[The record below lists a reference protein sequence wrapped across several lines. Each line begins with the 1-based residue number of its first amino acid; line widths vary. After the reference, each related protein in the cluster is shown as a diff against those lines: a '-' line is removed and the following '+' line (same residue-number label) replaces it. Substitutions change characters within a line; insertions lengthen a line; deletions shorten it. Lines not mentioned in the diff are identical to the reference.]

1 METPS
6 FRNTFMS
13 TFIKY
18 CQSFAQICNGN
29 VPIDWKF
36 FSHSIELECLK
47 PKETF
52 SEPVVS
58 YTVGQGSSNLAH
70 EIHFPAEFSSNP
82 NQTHLSMLISDYV
95 YMDINIQILIRLR
108 QYSVQESTM

>member
-18 CQSFAQICNGN
+18 RQSFVQICNGN
-29 VPIDWKF
+29 APIDWPF

-52 SEPVVS
+52 SEPVVL

-82 NQTHLSMLISDYV
+82 NQTHVSMLISDYV
-95 YMDINIQILIRLR
+95 YMDINTQILIRLR
-108 QYSVQESTM
+108 QYSV